1 MIQKLKQLLYLLG
14 PQDKKRA
21 SLLLTM
27 ITVVAIFEMIGVVSI
42 MPFMAVLMNTEIIES
57 NNILKSVFR
66 ISNIFGV
73 ETTHEFLVFL
83 GLAVFILLVLSISL
97 KALTVYLTGW
107 FVNKCNYNFSK
118 RLVEEYLHQ
127 PYSWFLNRHSAD
139 IGKTV
144 LSEVGTVIKQGLYP
158 MLILIKQSV
167 IAIALLIVLIMV
179 DPKLTIIVGLAL
191 GSAYGS
197 IYLIIRGYIK
207 KIGKERLDS
216 NKWLFTSI
224 SEAFGAVKEI
234 KIGGLENIYVD
245 RFSVPAKKLAKIQT
259 LFGFINQMPRF
270 ALEIIVFGGLLLI
283 VLYLMVEYDS
293 ISEAIPVLALYAYT
307 SYRLMPALQ
316 GIFTSIT
323 QMRYVGP
330 SLEEMYNDFKNL
342 KSYQNQKVDL
352 SELKFNNSIILNDV
366 SYSYPNINNT
376 ALQNLNFDVKHQSN
390 LGIIGSTGSG
400 KTTLVDVILGLL
412 EPQSGTI
419 KIDDVEINKKN
430 LRAWQKMIGYVP
442 QQIYL
447 SDDTIAGNIA
457 FGVENNLIDMVAVEK
472 AAKVANI
479 HEFIVNELPN
489 KYQTSVGERG
499 IRLSGGQRQ
508 RIGIARAL
516 YHKPK
521 ILFLDEATSALD
533 NDTEKLVM
541 ERLHASDK
549 NMTIIMIAHR
559 LSTVSKC
566 DNILLLE
573 KGRIKAQGKFED
585 LVKEKQ

>member
-1 MIQKLKQLLYLLG
+1 M
-14 PQDKKRA
+14 
-21 SLLLTM
+21 
-27 ITVVAIFEMIGVVSI
+27 
-42 MPFMAVLMNTEIIES
+42 
-57 NNILKSVFR
+57 
-66 ISNIFGV
+66 
-73 ETTHEFLVFL
+73 
-83 GLAVFILLVLSISL
+83 
-97 KALTVYLTGW
+97 
-107 FVNKCNYNFSK
+107 
-118 RLVEEYLHQ
+118 
-127 PYSWFLNRHSAD
+127 
-139 IGKTV
+139 
-144 LSEVGTVIKQGLYP
+144 
-158 MLILIKQSV
+158 
-167 IAIALLIVLIMV
+167 
-179 DPKLTIIVGLAL
+179 
-191 GSAYGS
+191 
-197 IYLIIRGYIK
+197 
-207 KIGKERLDS
+207 
-216 NKWLFTSI
+216 
-224 SEAFGAVKEI
+224 
-234 KIGGLENIYVD
+234 
-245 RFSVPAKKLAKIQT
+245 
-259 LFGFINQMPRF
+259 
-270 ALEIIVFGGLLLI
+270 
-283 VLYLMVEYDS
+283 
-293 ISEAIPVLALYAYT
+293 
-307 SYRLMPALQ
+307 
-316 GIFTSIT
+316 
-323 QMRYVGP
+323 
-330 SLEEMYNDFKNL
+330 
-342 KSYQNQKVDL
+342 
-352 SELKFNNSIILNDV
+352 
-366 SYSYPNINNT
+366 
-376 ALQNLNFDVKHQSN
+376 
-390 LGIIGSTGSG
+390 
-400 KTTLVDVILGLL
+400 GLL